1 MKVLREDDSDKT
13 SFLHI
18 LDLTLYS
25 QSYEIDLKILAGVYS
40 CLAQK
45 RKEETD

>member
-25 QSYEIDLKILAGVYS
+25 QSYEIDLKILAEVYS